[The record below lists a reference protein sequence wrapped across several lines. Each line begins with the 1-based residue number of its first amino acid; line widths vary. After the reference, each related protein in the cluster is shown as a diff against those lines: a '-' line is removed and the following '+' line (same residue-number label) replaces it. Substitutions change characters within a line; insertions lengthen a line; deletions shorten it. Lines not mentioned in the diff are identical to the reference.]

1 MSTETS
7 TPPTPVTPAT
17 PVPAPPR
24 GVKSSFGVA
33 LLATLAVCLV
43 VLGAAV
49 LRPGA
54 RPPERLGA
62 LPDFTFTRQDG
73 QPFGRAQLLG
83 RPFVAN
89 FIFTRC
95 PTICPVFTQ
104 KMARLQQKTAGEPL
118 ALVSF
123 SVDPKYDTPERLT
136 AYAARYHADP
146 ARWSFLTGD
155 YTRLQE
161 TVVGGFKIAMGRN
174 GEDEDD
180 IPSIF
185 HGSHFVL
192 VDGSGEIRGYYNS
205 DDDEAVERLLRDAGW
220 LLRSGG

>member
-1 MSTETS
+1 MSTEPAT
-7 TPPTPVTPAT
+7 TPTPTPAT
-17 PVPAPPR
+17 PPAPTRWPWMALAA
-24 GVKSSFGVA
+24 GATCLLLLGIA
-33 LLATLAVCLV
+33 LLMPRTESP
-43 VLGAAV
+43 
-49 LRPGA
+49 R
-54 RPPERLGA
+54 RLGT

-83 RPFVAN
+83 HPFVAN

-104 KMARLQQKTAGEPL
+104 KMARVQKRTEGSRL

-123 SVDPKYDTPERLT
+123 SVDPNYDTPERLA
-136 AYAARYHADP
+136 AYATRHGADA

-161 TVVGGFKIAMGRN
+161 TVVGGFKIAMGR
-174 GEDEDD
+174 EDDDEDN
-180 IPSIF
+180 IPGIF

-192 VDGSGEIRGYYNS
+192 VD
-205 DDDEAVERLLRDAGW
+205 
-220 LLRSGG
+220 

>member
-1 MSTETS
+1 MSTDTS
-7 TPPTPVTPAT
+7 TTPASAPT
-17 PVPAPPR
+17 RFVNSSFWVALAATAAACLLLLGMAVMRPGPVPPQ
-24 GVKSSFGVA
+24 
-33 LLATLAVCLV
+33 
-43 VLGAAV
+43 
-49 LRPGA
+49 
-54 RPPERLGA
+54 RLGA

-104 KMARLQQKTAGEPL
+104 KMARLQKLTEGENL

-136 AYAARYHADP
+136 EYAARYHADP

-174 GEDEDD
+174 GEDEND

-205 DDDEAVERLLRDAGW
+205 EDDDAVERLRQDAGW
-220 LLRSGG
+220 LLGSGG

>member
-1 MSTETS
+1 MSTDT
-7 TPPTPVTPAT
+7 PTPSSSAPLPTTPAAA
-17 PVPAPPR
+17 PAPPR
-24 GVKSSFGVA
+24 WGWAVLAVAATCLLLLGVA
-33 LLATLAVCLV
+33 LL
-43 VLGAAV
+43 
-49 LRPGA
+49 RPGSK
-54 RPPERLGA
+54 PPERLGA
-62 LPDFTFTRQDG
+62 LPAFTFTRQDG
-73 QPFGRAQLLG
+73 QPFGLAQLKG

-104 KMARLQQKTAGEPL
+104 KMARLQKRTEGKDL

-123 SVDPKYDTPERLT
+123 SVDPQYDTPERLT
-136 AYAARYHADP
+136 AYAARYGANP

-174 GEDEDD
+174 GENEDD

-192 VDGSGEIRGYYNS
+192 VDGTGEIRGYYNS
-205 DDDEAVERLLRDAGW
+205 EDDDAVERLLSDARW
-220 LLRSGG
+220 LTHAGG

>member
-1 MSTETS
+1 MSTDTS
-7 TPPTPVTPAT
+7 TTPAS
-17 PVPAPPR
+17 APKR
-24 GVKSSFGVA
+24 FVNHSFWVA
-33 LLATLAVCLV
+33 LAATAAACLLL
-43 VLGAAV
+43 LGMAV
-49 LRPGA
+49 LRPGPQ
-54 RPPERLGA
+54 PPGRLGA

-104 KMARLQQKTAGEPL
+104 KMARLQKLTEGENL

-136 AYAARYHADP
+136 EYAARYHADP

-174 GEDEDD
+174 GEDEND

-192 VDGSGEIRGYYNS
+192 VDGSGEIRGYYS
-205 DDDEAVERLLRDAGW
+205 SEDDDAVERLRQDAGW

>member
-1 MSTETS
+1 MSTA
-7 TPPTPVTPAT
+7 PAT
-17 PVPAPPR
+17 PTSAPSAPTRWPWVAVATGATCLLLLGIALMRPR
-24 GVKSSFGVA
+24 TEP
-33 LLATLAVCLV
+33 LQ
-43 VLGAAV
+43 
-49 LRPGA
+49 
-54 RPPERLGA
+54 RLGS

-104 KMARLQQKTAGEPL
+104 KMARLQKSTADLGPEL

-136 AYAARYHADP
+136 DYAARYGADP
-146 ARWSFLTGD
+146 TRWSFLTGD
-155 YTRLQE
+155 YTRLQD
-161 TVVGGFKIAMGRN
+161 TVVGGFKIAMGR
-174 GEDEDD
+174 ESDDEND
-180 IPSIF
+180 IPGIF

-192 VDGSGEIRGYYNS
+192 VDGTGEIRGYYNS
-205 DDDEAVERLLRDAGW
+205 EDDDTVERLSRDAK
-220 LLRSGG
+220 LLVHQAGERASPM

>member
-1 MSTETS
+1 MSTIPDS
-7 TPPTPVTPAT
+7 SPAA
-17 PVPAPPR
+17 PSAPPR
-24 GVKSSFGVA
+24 SAPTFFWVA
-33 LLATLAVCLV
+33 LLATAAVCLLL
-43 VLGAAV
+43 LGVALV
-49 LRPGA
+49 RPGDK
-54 RPPERLGA
+54 PPERLGA

-104 KMARLQQKTAGEPL
+104 KMARLQTLTEGERL

-123 SVDPKYDTPERLT
+123 SVDPKYDTPERLS
-136 AYAARYHADP
+136 AYAARHHADP
-146 ARWSFLTGD
+146 QRWSFLTGD
-155 YTRLQE
+155 YTRLQD

-174 GEDEDD
+174 GEDEND

-205 DDDEAVERLLRDAGW
+205 EDDDAVERLRRDAGW
-220 LLRSGG
+220 LLRAGG

>member
-1 MSTETS
+1 MSTDVQ
-7 TPPTPVTPAT
+7 TPSVPTPRSAN
-17 PVPAPPR
+17 R
-24 GVKSSFGVA
+24 FLWVA
-33 LLATLAVCLV
+33 LASAACLLALV
-43 VLGAAV
+43 VGL
-49 LRPGA
+49 LRP
-54 RPPERLGA
+54 RQETLERFGR
-62 LPDFTFTRQDG
+62 LPAFSFTRQDG
-73 QPFGRAQLLG
+73 QPFGLKQLEG
-83 RPFVAN
+83 RPWVAN

-104 KMARLQQKTAGEPL
+104 KMARLQKQTVDIGGEL

-136 AYAARYHADP
+136 AYAAKHGADP

-155 YTRLQE
+155 YEQLKD

-174 GEDEDD
+174 SPNEDD

-192 VDGSGEIRGYYNS
+192 VDRTGEIRGYYNS
-205 DDDEAVERLLRDAGW
+205 EHDDDVERLRRDAER
-220 LLRSGG
+220 LVRSGE